1 MLAGRLLQRHGAQR
15 LRRAAFSSGSG
26 GAGKGETAAKTAG
39 RTARK
44 RRARKA
50 TGSSAPLI
58 VVGGLAVGGLGGA
71 AYMGLF
77 DGDGKDSGELATGAG
92 GGVHN
97 PAKEGA
103 GTFAG
108 YVHKVL
114 DYFRGDEDAHESKLL
129 PDYENSVF
137 FQEGAPPPL
146 TLVVDLEE
154 TLGTSTWDR
163 RHGWRFVKRPGLDF
177 FLHSMARCGY
187 EVVVFSTNPS
197 VGTVEDTLA
206 LLDPMGQVMPYKLYC
221 NSAKFKDERYV
232 KDLTNLNRDFARVV
246 VVDDNLA
253 DVVTHKENCIQIKPF
268 DDISVTDD
276 DTLQRLGV
284 FLKVLA
290 GGYNQGAIKDVRTEL
305 RRFQPPPAAL
315 ADGEEAAGQERG
327 GPDFLDN
334 FGEFLKKEQA
344 HREQLRNRGLGGSL
358 RKRNFLGDQ
367 EQLKA
372 QAPPQQQQR
381 PTIPS
386 LPAGGVAIPGMPGM
400 PSVGQPQQNLAPA
413 PRGKYRKT
421 IWERMTDPSTMQKEE
436 KELMDKEKQWQLYA
450 KQQSIATRR

>member
-15 LRRAAFSSGSG
+15 LSRAAFSSSNAG
-26 GAGKGETAAKTAG
+26 GAGKGEAAAKTAG

-50 TGSSAPLI
+50 TGSSAPWV

-71 AYMGLF
+71 TYMGLF
-77 DGDGKDSGELATGAG
+77 DSDGKDSGELTTGP

-108 YVHKVL
+108 YVHKAL
-114 DYFRGDEDAHESKLL
+114 DYFRGEEDAHESKML

-232 KDLTNLNRDFARVV
+232 KDLTNLNRDPARVV

-305 RRFQPPPAAL
+305 KRFQPAAL
-315 ADGEEAAGQERG
+315 GDGEAAGEEQ

-344 HREQLRNRGLGGSL
+344 HREQIRNRGLGGSL

-372 QAPPQQQQR
+372 QASPQQQK

-386 LPAGGVAIPGMPGM
+386 LPAGGVAIPGLPGM
-400 PSVGQPQQNLAPA
+400 SVGQHNLQAKPAPA
-413 PRGKYRKT
+413 PPGKYRKT

-436 KELMDKEKQWQLYA
+436 KELMNKEKQWQLYA
-450 KQQSIATRR
+450 KQSTARR